1 MPIKKIKKVVKSVGK
16 AIEKLPKALL
26 KGGKSLGR
34 LPGSI
39 AGGFLGETSRKMLA
53 GPRYE
58 PAEVMVEEMG
68 SRAPRSFEPE
78 DIKVGGAATY
88 FKKGGLVKDKMGR
101 AMKKPGADARGRAMT
116 AKPKKMMGGG
126 MKKPKKMM
134 GGGMTRGYKRGG
146 MAKKGC

>member
-1 MPIKKIKKVVKSVGK
+1 MPIKRLKKAVKSVGK
-16 AIEKLPKALL
+16 AITKVPKALL

-39 AGGFLGETSRKMLA
+39 AGGFLGETSRAKKMLA
-53 GPRYE
+53 GPIAV
-58 PAEVMVEEMG
+58 PAEKIVEEVG
-68 SRAPRSFEPE
+68 SRAPRTFDPE
-78 DIKVGGAATY
+78 EIKVGGAAAY
-88 FKKGGLVKDKMGR
+88 FKKGGLVKDKLGR

-126 MKKPKKMM
+126 AA
-134 GGGMTRGYKRGG
+134 RGYKRGG